1 MTHPPHPPHTPPEE
15 AVAAMVATYQR
26 AVRARDVDAFMQL
39 YDTDVR
45 VFDTWGTW
53 SYEGRDAWRKMIE
66 GWFASLGTGEQVDVR
81 VSDLRVT
88 GGGHLAVAT
97 AAFTYAAL
105 TPEGRELRSMVNRLT
120 WVVAQQGS
128 GWRIV
133 HEHTSVPLDLE
144 HAKGIFQRDAAR

>member
-1 MTHPPHPPHTPPEE
+1 MPHSPHTPPDE
-15 AVAAMVATYQR
+15 AVTAMVATYQR
-26 AVRARDVDAFMQL
+26 AVRGRDVDAFMQL
-39 YDTDVR
+39 YAPEVR

-53 SYEGRDAWRKMIE
+53 SHEGRDTWRKMIQ
-66 GWFASLGTGEQVDVR
+66 GWFQSLGTGEQVDVR

-88 GGGHLAVAT
+88 GGSNVAVAT

-105 TPEGRELRSMVNRLT
+105 TPEGRELRAMVNRLT
-120 WVVAQQGS
+120 WALALQDE

-133 HEHTSVPLDLE
+133 HEHTSVPVDFE